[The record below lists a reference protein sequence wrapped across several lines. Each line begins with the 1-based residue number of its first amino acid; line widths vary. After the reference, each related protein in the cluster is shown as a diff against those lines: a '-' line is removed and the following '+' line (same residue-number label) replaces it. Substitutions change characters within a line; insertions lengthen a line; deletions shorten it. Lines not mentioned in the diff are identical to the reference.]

1 MQNEIK
7 ELIDNKI
14 QTLFEK
20 PPKKKLTLSLQKNK
34 IKKFYN

>member
-1 MQNEIK
+1 MQNEVK

-20 PPKKKLTLSLQKNK
+20 SPKKIGPSLYKRTK
-34 IKKFYN
+34 

>member
-20 PPKKKLTLSLQKNK
+20 PPKKKFDPLFTKEQNK
-34 IKKFYN
+34 KVL

>member
-1 MQNEIK
+1 MQNRIK

-20 PPKKKLTLSLQKNK
+20 PPKKIDPLFTKKQNK
-34 IKKFYN
+34 KVL